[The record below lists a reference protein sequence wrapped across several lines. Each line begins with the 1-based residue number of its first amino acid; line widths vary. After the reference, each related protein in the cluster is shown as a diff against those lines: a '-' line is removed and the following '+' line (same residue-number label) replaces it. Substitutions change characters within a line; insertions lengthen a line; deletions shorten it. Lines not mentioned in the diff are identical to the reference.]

1 MRLIFSTFYQS
12 FSSPKQRIKQSNTM
26 RTFADCA
33 GSHAQ
38 MRRGGIHA
46 AILQHGSKNINK
58 FELLHYKA
66 LLKTVCLI

>member
-1 MRLIFSTFYQS
+1 
-12 FSSPKQRIKQSNTM
+12 M